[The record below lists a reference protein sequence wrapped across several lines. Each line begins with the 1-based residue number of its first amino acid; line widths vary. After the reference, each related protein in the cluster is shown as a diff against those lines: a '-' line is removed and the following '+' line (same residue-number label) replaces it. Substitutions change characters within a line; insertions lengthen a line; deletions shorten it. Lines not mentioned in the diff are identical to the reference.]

1 MNHELNNLEND
12 FNRSRDLSLLNC
24 FLIAETIPHVDGDN
38 IVTTFSKYQDNDQ
51 YLICCLED
59 NHDMRIVLDVF
70 IDTTDFI
77 DWIVDND
84 LHHQEDDEFN
94 PFSSFGHDS
103 IKRELEFYD
112 YCNAQNVLQYLQEGN
127 KRSPRRFFQNN
138 HQK

>member
-1 MNHELNNLEND
+1 MNHELHNLEND

-38 IVTTFSKYQDNDQ
+38 ILTTFSKYQDQDQ

-77 DWIVDND
+77 DWIVDNN
-84 LHHQEDDEFN
+84 LNHQEDDEFN
-94 PFSSFGHDS
+94 PFSSFGHDTV
-103 IKRELEFYD
+103 KRKLEFCD
-112 YCNAQNVLQYLQEGN
+112 YCNAQNVLQYLQEGG
-127 KRSPRRFFQNN
+127 KRKVKYTR
-138 HQK
+138 

>member
-24 FLIAETIPHVDGDN
+24 FLIAETIPHVDGDY

-59 NHDMRIVLDVF
+59 NHDMRIMLDVF

-84 LHHQEDDEFN
+84 LHHQEDDEYN
-94 PFSSFGHDS
+94 PFSSFGHDT

-112 YCNAQNVLQYLQEGN
+112 YCNAQNVLHYLQEGG
-127 KRSPRRFFQNN
+127 KRKVKYTR
-138 HQK
+138 

>member
-12 FNRSRDLSLLNC
+12 FQRSRDLSLLNC

-38 IVTTFSKYQDNDQ
+38 IVTTFSKYQDQDQ

-70 IDTTDFI
+70 IDTGEFI

-84 LHHQEDDEFN
+84 LNHQEDDEFN
-94 PFSSFGHDS
+94 PFSSFGHDTV
-103 IKRELEFYD
+103 KRELEFCD
-112 YCNAQNVLQYLQEGN
+112 YCNAQNVLHYLQEGG
-127 KRSPRRFFQNN
+127 KRKVKYTR
-138 HQK
+138 